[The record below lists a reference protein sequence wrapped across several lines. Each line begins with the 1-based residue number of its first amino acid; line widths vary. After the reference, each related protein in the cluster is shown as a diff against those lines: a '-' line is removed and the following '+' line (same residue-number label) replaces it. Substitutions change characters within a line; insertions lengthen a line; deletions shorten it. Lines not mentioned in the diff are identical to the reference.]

1 MSDLKIE
8 KYLFVLNVLLIF
20 LILKIYKHTKRN
32 DNSMNSCVF
41 IIQLQQLPSA
51 TFYDN
56 DEPSYT

>member
-32 DNSMNSCVF
+32 DDSINSCVF
-41 IIQLQQLPSA
+41 VIQLQQLL
-51 TFYDN
+51 TFCN
-56 DEPSYT
+56 FL